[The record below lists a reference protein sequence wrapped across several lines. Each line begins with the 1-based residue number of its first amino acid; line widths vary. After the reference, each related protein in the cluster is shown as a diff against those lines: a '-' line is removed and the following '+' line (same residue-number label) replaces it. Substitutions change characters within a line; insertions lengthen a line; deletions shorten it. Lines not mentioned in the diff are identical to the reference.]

1 MAVVCSCN
9 GSDML
14 TIPGPLCPPDGLADP
29 DGGPVTYPVLI
40 QESKVQPMYPEEARV
55 ARVEGMVILELS
67 LSTEGLVCDIDV
79 LREEPEGL
87 GFAAS
92 SIEAV
97 EQWMY
102 EPATQN
108 GEPVASYFTTFIE
121 YKLH

>member
-1 MAVVCSCN
+1 
-9 GSDML
+9 ML

-29 DGGPVTYPVLI
+29 FGGPVTGPVKI
-40 QESKVQPMYPEEARV
+40 EFGAVPIYPEEARIAQV
-55 ARVEGMVILELS
+55 AGMVILELS